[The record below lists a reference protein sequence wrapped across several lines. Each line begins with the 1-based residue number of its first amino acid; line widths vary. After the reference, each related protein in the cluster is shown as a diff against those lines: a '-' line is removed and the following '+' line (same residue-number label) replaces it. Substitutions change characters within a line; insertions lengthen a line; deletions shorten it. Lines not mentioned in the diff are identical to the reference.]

1 MEPKKSKPVKRCSP
15 NQQAKRVQSC
25 KIKITGQKLENS
37 DILTSSHAPK
47 TKGGTVPSR
56 SSNDEVKQRS
66 DNNATAGRKDRHAHN
81 TEPKVKAKCNRSMTT
96 KTSVPNESNGTKT
109 KSGNTRKSTE
119 PKSGKQVV
127 EIKTRTRTII
137 PVKFTS
143 M

>member
-1 MEPKKSKPVKRCSP
+1 MEPKKPKPVKRCSP
-15 NQQAKRVQSC
+15 NQQPKRVQSC

-37 DILTSSHAPK
+37 DILTSSQALK

-56 SSNDEVKQRS
+56 SSNGEGKQRIE
-66 DNNATAGRKDRHAHN
+66 NNATAGRKDRHTQN

-96 KTSVPNESNGTKT
+96 KTSMPNESNGTKT
-109 KSGNTRKSTE
+109 KSGNTRKLAE
-119 PKSGKQVV
+119 PKPAGKQV